1 MLLTII
7 IFVLVLS
14 ILVFAHELGHFYTA
28 RRFGVRAEEFG
39 LGFPPRVIGWY
50 KNRSG
55 RWRQVVGGRSVES
68 LETDPDESLQPAS
81 GQTVYSLN
89 ALPIG
94 GFVKIKGENGEGKEE
109 PDSFGFQ
116 KIWKRIII
124 LSAGVAMNII
134 LAWLLLSVG
143 FMIGLPQ
150 ATDSAGDSAQVRE
163 SQVNIVD
170 VLAGSPAERAGI
182 QPGDIVLSI
191 NGQPV
196 ATDSELQDGVAVAAG
211 QETVLAIRREGG
223 DTAVTVIPEAAATD
237 QRATIGVSIFSSGLV
252 RYPFFAAFWEGAKMT
267 VWLIG
272 EIGRAFGNLFAQ
284 IFRGH
289 DVSDQFAGPVGIAT
303 ITGQAA
309 RLGFSYLL
317 QFAALLSLNLAV
329 LNILPFPAL
338 DGGRIL
344 FLVIEKIKGRPVRKE
359 VEAIIHNAGF
369 LLLILLV
376 VFITYK
382 DIIKLF

>member
-68 LETDPDESLQPAS
+68 LETDPDESLQPAP

-272 EIGRAFGNLFAQ
+272 EIGRAFSNLFAQ